1 MYHQGTVRGSAV
13 RAASL
18 LALAGA
24 GLFGLAATAG
34 AAGTAAGAA
43 GTAAGA
49 AGTAAGAAGTT
60 GAIPVGYSCS
70 LAAYGQDLAP
80 LNIPAALS
88 AESTG
93 LTVTVKL
100 VTQPVQVPAATA
112 SALPQL
118 SYLDIAGTAS
128 ANGMSGSAVNLSGQ
142 SGYLGTATGGMTQLP
157 AMTASGSATQTG
169 PGLAAVEVPPT
180 LTLTPVGSASAGS
193 ASAGSASAGSASAGS
208 ASPAQQAPLTCT
220 TSSATTVQVTA
231 AAGTA
236 TGAPGQTYTC
246 TVTVGSSTTTAS
258 RVPMSLT
265 ATGPATVGMPDMVT
279 LSAPASTL
287 GSAFPV
293 TASPM
298 SVSGVASLGGTY
310 AGSVPMTGLADTGN
324 GMFRLTG
331 PWMPTKAGMASIFA
345 PHTFA
350 ARLREQ
356 TAVTV
361 AVTCTAATATTT
373 TTQVMVQAAASTAGT
388 ATASAPAAA
397 PGAPN
402 TGGGGS
408 LHPGSDLPLAAAG
421 AAAVLAG
428 LAITLYTLRR
438 RRGLTS

>member
-24 GLFGLAATAG
+24 GLSGLAATAG
-34 AAGTAAGAA
+34 AAGIT
-43 GTAAGA
+43 AGA

-93 LTVTVKL
+93 TTVTVKL

-128 ANGMSGSAVNLSGQ
+128 ANGMSGTAVNLSGQ
-142 SGYLGTATGGMTQLP
+142 SGYLGTTAGGMTQLP

-169 PGLAAVEVPPT
+169 PGPAAVEVPPT
-180 LTLTPVGSASAGS
+180 LTLTP
-193 ASAGSASAGSASAGS
+193 AGSASAGS

-236 TGAPGQTYTC
+236 TGAPGQTYAC

-258 RVPMSLT
+258 QVPMSLT
-265 ATGPATVGMPDMVT
+265 ATGPATVG
-279 LSAPASTL
+279 
-287 GSAFPV
+287 
-293 TASPM
+293 
-298 SVSGVASLGGTY
+298 
-310 AGSVPMTGLADTGN
+310 VPMCS
-324 GMFRLTG
+324 
-331 PWMPTKAGMASIFA
+331 MA
-345 PHTFA
+345 
-350 ARLREQ
+350 
-356 TAVTV
+356 
-361 AVTCTAATATTT
+361 
-373 TTQVMVQAAASTAGT
+373 
-388 ATASAPAAA
+388 
-397 PGAPN
+397 
-402 TGGGGS
+402 
-408 LHPGSDLPLAAAG
+408 
-421 AAAVLAG
+421 
-428 LAITLYTLRR
+428 
-438 RRGLTS
+438 

>member
-1 MYHQGTVRGSAV
+1 M

-34 AAGTAAGAA
+34 ATPA
-43 GTAAGA
+43 
-49 AGTAAGAAGTT
+49 T
-60 GAIPVGYSCS
+60 GAIPVGYSCN
-70 LAAYGQDLAP
+70 LAAYGPTLAP
-80 LNIPAALS
+80 LNVPAALS

-93 LTVTVKL
+93 LTVTVTL
-100 VTQPVQVPAATA
+100 VTQPVQVPAAVA
-112 SALPQL
+112 SALPQF

-128 ANGMSGSAVNLSGQ
+128 ANGMSGTGVNLSGQ
-142 SGYLGTATGGMTQLP
+142 SGYLGTTPGSTTQLP
-157 AMTASGSATQTG
+157 AMTATG
-169 PGLAAVEVPPT
+169 TGTVSQAGMGPAAVEVPQT
-180 LTLTPVGSASAGS
+180 LTLTPV
-193 ASAGSASAGSASAGS
+193 GS

-220 TSSATTVQVTA
+220 ASSATTVQVTA
-231 AAGTA
+231 ATGTQ
-236 TGAPGQTYTC
+236 TSTPGQAYTC
-246 TVTVGSSTTTAS
+246 TVAVGTSSTTVS
-258 RVPMSLT
+258 RVPMRLT
-265 ATGPATVGMPDMVT
+265 ATGPATVGMQDMVT
-279 LSAPASTL
+279 LSAPASML

-293 TASPM
+293 SATPM
-298 SVSGVASLGGTY
+298 SVSGVAGLGGTY
-310 AGSVPMTGLADTGN
+310 AGSVPMTGTADTGN

-331 PWMPTKAGMASIFA
+331 PWMPAKAGMTRIFA

-361 AVTCTAATATTT
+361 TVTCTAATVTTT

-397 PGAPN
+397 AGAPN

-428 LAITLYTLRR
+428 LAITVFMLKR

>member
-1 MYHQGTVRGSAV
+1 VYHQGTVRGSAV

-24 GLFGLAATAG
+24 GLFGLAATAS
-34 AAGTAAGAA
+34 AAGKVAGA
-43 GTAAGA
+43 TS
-49 AGTAAGAAGTT
+49 TT
-60 GAIPVGYSCS
+60 EAIPVGYSCN
-70 LAAYGQDLAP
+70 LAAYGQGLAP

-88 AESTG
+88 AENTG
-93 LTVTVKL
+93 PTVTVKL

-112 SALPQL
+112 STLPQL

-142 SGYLGTATGGMTQLP
+142 SGYLGTTAGSMTQLP

-169 PGLAAVEVPPT
+169 PGPAAVEVPPT
-180 LTLTPVGSASAGS
+180 LTLTPVGSASQ
-193 ASAGSASAGSASAGS
+193 
-208 ASPAQQAPLTCT
+208 AQQAPLTCT

-231 AAGTA
+231 AVPA

-258 RVPMSLT
+258 RVPMTLT
-265 ATGPATVGMPDMVT
+265 ATGPATVGMQEMVT

-298 SVSGVASLGGTY
+298 SVSGVASLGGTD
-310 AGSVPMTGLADTGN
+310 AGGVPMTGLADTGN

-331 PWMPTKAGMASIFA
+331 PWMPRKAGMASVFA
-345 PHTFA
+345 PHTFG

-361 AVTCTAATATTT
+361 AVACTAATTTTT

-388 ATASAPAAA
+388 ATASAL
-397 PGAPN
+397 GAPN

-428 LAITLYTLRR
+428 LAITVYTLRR

>member
-24 GLFGLAATAG
+24 GLFGLATTAG
-34 AAGTAAGAA
+34 ATVAT
-43 GTAAGA
+43 
-49 AGTAAGAAGTT
+49 GTT
-60 GAIPVGYSCS
+60 GAIPVTYACS
-70 LAAYGQDLAP
+70 LAAYGQGLAP
-80 LNIPAALS
+80 LNVPAALS

-93 LTVTVKL
+93 LTVAVKL
-100 VTQPVQVPAATA
+100 VTQPVPVPAATA

-118 SYLDIAGTAS
+118 SYLGIAGTAS
-128 ANGMSGSAVNLSGQ
+128 ANGMSGRAVNLYGQ
-142 SGYLGTATGGMTQLP
+142 SGYLGTVTQLP
-157 AMTASGSATQTG
+157 AMTATGSATQTG
-169 PGLAAVEVPPT
+169 SGPAAVEVPPT
-180 LTLTPVGSASAGS
+180 LTLTPVGSAS
-193 ASAGSASAGSASAGS
+193 
-208 ASPAQQAPLTCT
+208 QTKQAPLTCT

-231 AAGTA
+231 A
-236 TGAPGQTYTC
+236 TGATAGATVGTPGQAYTC
-246 TVTVGSSTTTAS
+246 TVTVGTSTTTAS
-258 RVPMSLT
+258 QVPMSLT
-265 ATGPATVGMPDMVT
+265 ATGPATVGMQDMVT

-293 TASPM
+293 SASPM
-298 SVSGVASLGGTY
+298 SVSGAAALGGTA
-310 AGSVPMTGLADTGN
+310 AGNVPMTGLADTGN
-324 GMFRLTG
+324 GIFRLTG
-331 PWMPTKAGMASIFA
+331 PWMPAEAGMARIFA
-345 PHTFA
+345 PHSFA

-361 AVTCTAATATTT
+361 AVACTAATTTT

-397 PGAPN
+397 AGAPN

-408 LHPGSDLPLAAAG
+408 LHPGRDLPLAAAG

>member
-24 GLFGLAATAG
+24 GLSGLAATAG
-34 AAGTAAGAA
+34 AAGITV
-43 GTAAGA
+43 
-49 AGTAAGAAGTT
+49 GAAGTT

-169 PGLAAVEVPPT
+169 PGPAAVEVPPT

-193 ASAGSASAGSASAGS
+193 ASAGSASGGSASAGS
-208 ASPAQQAPLTCT
+208 ASAGQQAPLTCT

-298 SVSGVASLGGTY
+298 SVSGVAGLGGTD

-324 GMFRLTG
+324 GMFRLTA

-356 TAVTV
+356 TTVTV

-421 AAAVLAG
+421 AATVLAG

>member
-1 MYHQGTVRGSAV
+1 VYHQGTVRGSAV

-24 GLFGLAATAG
+24 GLFGLAATADAAGATTG
-34 AAGTAAGAA
+34 AAGT
-43 GTAAGA
+43 T
-49 AGTAAGAAGTT
+49 TGAAGTT

-70 LAAYGQDLAP
+70 LAAYGQSLAP

-93 LTVTVKL
+93 PTVTVKL
-100 VTQPVQVPAATA
+100 VTQPVQVPTATA

-118 SYLDIAGTAS
+118 SYLDITGTAS
-128 ANGMSGSAVNLSGQ
+128 ANGMSGTAVHLSGQ
-142 SGYLGTATGGMTQLP
+142 SGYLGTTTGSMTQLP

-169 PGLAAVEVPPT
+169 SGPAAVEVPPI
-180 LTLTPVGSASAGS
+180 LTLTPVASASAGS
-193 ASAGSASAGSASAGS
+193 AS
-208 ASPAQQAPLTCT
+208 LTCT

-231 AAGTA
+231 AAGTT

-265 ATGPATVGMPDMVT
+265 ATGPATVGMQDMVT

-310 AGSVPMTGLADTGN
+310 AGSVPMTGLTDTGN

-350 ARLREQ
+350 ARLRGQ

-361 AVTCTAATATTT
+361 AVACTAATTTTT
-373 TTQVMVQAAASTAGT
+373 TTQVMVQAAATAAGT

-408 LHPGSDLPLAAAG
+408 LHQGSDLPLAAAG
-421 AAAVLAG
+421 VGAVLAG

-438 RRGLTS
+438 RRGMTS

>member
-1 MYHQGTVRGSAV
+1 
-13 RAASL
+13 
-18 LALAGA
+18 
-24 GLFGLAATAG
+24 
-34 AAGTAAGAA
+34 
-43 GTAAGA
+43 
-49 AGTAAGAAGTT
+49 
-60 GAIPVGYSCS
+60 SCS

-169 PGLAAVEVPPT
+169 PGPAAVEVPPT

-208 ASPAQQAPLTCT
+208 ASAGSASAGSASAGSASAAQQAPLTCT
-220 TSSATTVQVTA
+220 TSSETTVQVTA

-298 SVSGVASLGGTY
+298 SVSGVAGLGGTD

-361 AVTCTAATATTT
+361 VVTCTAATATTT
-373 TTQVMVQAAASTAGT
+373 
-388 ATASAPAAA
+388 
-397 PGAPN
+397 
-402 TGGGGS
+402 
-408 LHPGSDLPLAAAG
+408 
-421 AAAVLAG
+421 
-428 LAITLYTLRR
+428 
-438 RRGLTS
+438 

>member
-34 AAGTAAGAA
+34 AAGTTTGAA
-43 GTAAGA
+43 GTTTGA
-49 AGTAAGAAGTT
+49 AGTTTGAAGTT

-88 AESTG
+88 AQSTG
-93 LTVTVKL
+93 LTVTVRL
-100 VTQPVQVPAATA
+100 VTQPVQMPAATA

-118 SYLDIAGTAS
+118 SYLDIAGTAN

-142 SGYLGTATGGMTQLP
+142 SGYLGTTTGSMTQLP

-169 PGLAAVEVPPT
+169 PGPAAVEVPPT
-180 LTLTPVGSASAGS
+180 LTLTP
-193 ASAGSASAGSASAGS
+193 AGSASAGS

-236 TGAPGQTYTC
+236 TGAPGQTYAC

-258 RVPMSLT
+258 QVPMSLT
-265 ATGPATVGMPDMVT
+265 ATGPATVGMQDMVT

-310 AGSVPMTGLADTGN
+310 AGSVPMTGLTDTGN

-331 PWMPTKAGMASIFA
+331 PWMPTKAGLASIFA

-361 AVTCTAATATTT
+361 AVTCTAATTTTT

-438 RRGLTS
+438 RRGLTN

>member
-24 GLFGLAATAG
+24 GLFGPAATAG
-34 AAGTAAGAA
+34 ATGTTPA
-43 GTAAGA
+43 
-49 AGTAAGAAGTT
+49 T
-60 GAIPVGYSCS
+60 GAIPVGYSCN
-70 LAAYGQDLAP
+70 LAAYGQTLAP

-88 AESTG
+88 AES
-93 LTVTVKL
+93 
-100 VTQPVQVPAATA
+100 
-112 SALPQL
+112 
-118 SYLDIAGTAS
+118 
-128 ANGMSGSAVNLSGQ
+128 
-142 SGYLGTATGGMTQLP
+142 
-157 AMTASGSATQTG
+157 
-169 PGLAAVEVPPT
+169 
-180 LTLTPVGSASAGS
+180 
-193 ASAGSASAGSASAGS
+193 SASAGS
-208 ASPAQQAPLTCT
+208 ASPAQRAPLTCT

-265 ATGPATVGMPDMVT
+265 ATGPATVGMQDMVA

-331 PWMPTKAGMASIFA
+331 PWMPTKAGLASIFA

-428 LAITLYTLRR
+428 LAITLYRLRR
-438 RRGLTS
+438 RRGLTN

>member
-1 MYHQGTVRGSAV
+1 M
-13 RAASL
+13 
-18 LALAGA
+18 
-24 GLFGLAATAG
+24 
-34 AAGTAAGAA
+34 
-43 GTAAGA
+43 
-49 AGTAAGAAGTT
+49 
-60 GAIPVGYSCS
+60 
-70 LAAYGQDLAP
+70 
-80 LNIPAALS
+80 
-88 AESTG
+88 
-93 LTVTVKL
+93 TVKL

-128 ANGMSGSAVNLSGQ
+128 ANEMSGSAVNLSGQ

-180 LTLTPVGSASAGS
+180 LTLTPVGSASVGSASAGSASAGS

-246 TVTVGSSTTTAS
+246 TVTVGSSTTTAG

-298 SVSGVASLGGTY
+298 SVSGVAGLGGTD

-361 AVTCTAATATTT
+361 VVTCTATTATTT

-388 ATASAPAAA
+388 TTASASAAA

-408 LHPGSDLPLAAAG
+408 LHPGGDLPLAAAG

-438 RRGLTS
+438 RRGLTN

>member
-1 MYHQGTVRGSAV
+1 
-13 RAASL
+13 
-18 LALAGA
+18 
-24 GLFGLAATAG
+24 
-34 AAGTAAGAA
+34 
-43 GTAAGA
+43 
-49 AGTAAGAAGTT
+49 
-60 GAIPVGYSCS
+60 SCS

-169 PGLAAVEVPPT
+169 PGPAAVEVPPT
-180 LTLTPVGSASAGS
+180 PTLTPAGSGSAGS
-193 ASAGSASAGSASAGS
+193 GSAGSGSSGS
-208 ASPAQQAPLTCT
+208 GSSGSGSGSGSPAQQAPLTCT

-246 TVTVGSSTTTAS
+246 TVTVGLSTTTAS

-298 SVSGVASLGGTY
+298 SVSGVAGLGGTD

-331 PWMPTKAGMASIFA
+331 PWMPTKAGM
-345 PHTFA
+345 
-350 ARLREQ
+350 
-356 TAVTV
+356 
-361 AVTCTAATATTT
+361 
-373 TTQVMVQAAASTAGT
+373 
-388 ATASAPAAA
+388 
-397 PGAPN
+397 
-402 TGGGGS
+402 
-408 LHPGSDLPLAAAG
+408 
-421 AAAVLAG
+421 
-428 LAITLYTLRR
+428 
-438 RRGLTS
+438 

>member
-1 MYHQGTVRGSAV
+1 MYHQGTVQGSAV

-34 AAGTAAGAA
+34 AAGHGGAA
-43 GTAAGA
+43 GM
-49 AGTAAGAAGTT
+49 T

-70 LAAYGQDLAP
+70 LAAYGQGLAP

-128 ANGMSGSAVNLSGQ
+128 ANGMSGTAVKLSGQ
-142 SGYLGTATGGMTQLP
+142 SGYLGTTTGSMTQLP

-169 PGLAAVEVPPT
+169 PGPAAVEVPAT
-180 LTLTPVGSASAGS
+180 LTLTPVGSASQ
-193 ASAGSASAGSASAGS
+193 
-208 ASPAQQAPLTCT
+208 AQQAPLSCT

-231 AAGTA
+231 AAGPA
-236 TGAPGQTYTC
+236 TGAPGHAYTC

-298 SVSGVASLGGTY
+298 SVSGMASLGGSY

-373 TTQVMVQAAASTAGT
+373 TTQVMVQAAASTSGT

>member
-1 MYHQGTVRGSAV
+1 
-13 RAASL
+13 L

-34 AAGTAAGAA
+34 AAGTTAGAA
-43 GTAAGA
+43 GT
-49 AGTAAGAAGTT
+49 TAGAAGTT

-70 LAAYGQDLAP
+70 LAAYGQSLAP

-93 LTVTVKL
+93 PTVTVKL

-128 ANGMSGSAVNLSGQ
+128 ANGMSGTAVHLSGQ
-142 SGYLGTATGGMTQLP
+142 SGYLGTTTGSMTQLP

-169 PGLAAVEVPPT
+169 SGPAAAEVPPI
-180 LTLTPVGSASAGS
+180 LTLTPV
-193 ASAGSASAGSASAGS
+193 GSASAGS

-231 AAGTA
+231 AVGTA

-265 ATGPATVGMPDMVT
+265 GAGPATVGMQDMVT

-310 AGSVPMTGLADTGN
+310 AGSVPMTGLTDTGN

-331 PWMPTKAGMASIFA
+331 PWMPTKAGLASIFA

-361 AVTCTAATATTT
+361 AVTCTAATTTTT

-421 AAAVLAG
+421 AGAVLAG

>member
-34 AAGTAAGAA
+34 AAGT
-43 GTAAGA
+43 T
-49 AGTAAGAAGTT
+49 TGAAGTT

-70 LAAYGQDLAP
+70 LAAYGQSLAP

-93 LTVTVKL
+93 PTVTVKL

-128 ANGMSGSAVNLSGQ
+128 ANGMSGTAVHLSGQ
-142 SGYLGTATGGMTQLP
+142 SGYLGTTTGSMTQLP

-169 PGLAAVEVPPT
+169 SGPAAVEVPPI
-180 LTLTPVGSASAGS
+180 LTLTPVA
-193 ASAGSASAGSASAGS
+193 SASAGS

-231 AAGTA
+231 AAGTT

-265 ATGPATVGMPDMVT
+265 ATGPATVGMQDMVT
-279 LSAPASTL
+279 LSAPVSTL

-310 AGSVPMTGLADTGN
+310 AGSVPMTGLTDTGN

-361 AVTCTAATATTT
+361 AVACTAATTTTT
-373 TTQVMVQAAASTAGT
+373 TTQVMVQAAATTAGT

-408 LHPGSDLPLAAAG
+408 LHQGSDLPLAAAG
-421 AAAVLAG
+421 VGAVLAG

-438 RRGLTS
+438 RRGMTS

>member
-1 MYHQGTVRGSAV
+1 M

-34 AAGTAAGAA
+34 AAGT
-43 GTAAGA
+43 T
-49 AGTAAGAAGTT
+49 TGAAGTT

-70 LAAYGQDLAP
+70 LAAYGQNLAP

-93 LTVTVKL
+93 STVTVKL
-100 VTQPVQVPAATA
+100 VTQPVQVPTATA

-118 SYLDIAGTAS
+118 SYLNIAGTAS
-128 ANGMSGSAVNLSGQ
+128 ANGMSGTAVNLSGQ
-142 SGYLGTATGGMTQLP
+142 SGYLGTSTGSMTQLP

-169 PGLAAVEVPPT
+169 AGPAAVEVPPT

-193 ASAGSASAGSASAGS
+193 APAASAPAGSASQ
-208 ASPAQQAPLTCT
+208 AQQAPLTCT

-265 ATGPATVGMPDMVT
+265 ATGPATVGMPDMVA
-279 LSAPASTL
+279 LSAPASTF

-310 AGSVPMTGLADTGN
+310 AGSVPMTGLTDTGN

-361 AVTCTAATATTT
+361 AVACTAATTTTT

-421 AAAVLAG
+421 VGAVLAG
-428 LAITLYTLRR
+428 LAITLYTLKR

>member
-1 MYHQGTVRGSAV
+1 
-13 RAASL
+13 L

-24 GLFGLAATAG
+24 GLFGLAVTAG
-34 AAGTAAGAA
+34 AT
-43 GTAAGA
+43 
-49 AGTAAGAAGTT
+49 GTT

-70 LAAYGQDLAP
+70 LAAYGQGLAP

-93 LTVTVKL
+93 PTVTVTL
-100 VTQPVQVPAATA
+100 VTQPVQVPAAAA

-118 SYLDIAGTAS
+118 SYLDLNGTAQ
-128 ANGMSGSAVNLSGQ
+128 ANGMSGTAVNLSGQ
-142 SGYLGTATGGMTQLP
+142 SGYLGAAAGGMTQLP
-157 AMTASGSATQTG
+157 AMTATGTATQASTG
-169 PGLAAVEVPPT
+169 PAAVEVPPT
-180 LTLTPVGSASAGS
+180 LTLTPVGSVGS
-193 ASAGSASAGSASAGS
+193 ASAAPS
-208 ASPAQQAPLTCT
+208 AQQAPLTCT

-231 AAGTA
+231 AARTA
-236 TGAPGQTYTC
+236 TSTPGQAYTC
-246 TVTVGSSTTTAS
+246 TVTVGTSTTTVS

-265 ATGPATVGMPDMVT
+265 TTGPATVGRQDMVT

-293 TASPM
+293 SASPM
-298 SVSGVASLGGTY
+298 SVSGVAGLGGTY
-310 AGSVPMTGLADTGN
+310 PGSVPMTGLADPGN

-331 PWMPTKAGMASIFA
+331 PWMPAKAGMARIFA
-345 PHTFA
+345 PRTFA

-361 AVTCTAATATTT
+361 AVACTAATTTTT

-388 ATASAPAAA
+388 ATASAPATAA
-397 PGAPN
+397 GAPN

-438 RRGLTS
+438 RRGLSS

>member
-1 MYHQGTVRGSAV
+1 MYHQGTVQGSAV

-34 AAGTAAGAA
+34 AAGTTAGAA
-43 GTAAGA
+43 GM
-49 AGTAAGAAGTT
+49 T

-70 LAAYGQDLAP
+70 LAAYGQGLAP

-118 SYLDIAGTAS
+118 SYLDIAGAAS
-128 ANGMSGSAVNLSGQ
+128 ANGMSGTAVNLSGQ
-142 SGYLGTATGGMTQLP
+142 SGYLGTTTGSMTQLP

-169 PGLAAVEVPPT
+169 PGPAAVEVPAT
-180 LTLTPVGSASAGS
+180 LTLTPVGSASQ
-193 ASAGSASAGSASAGS
+193 
-208 ASPAQQAPLTCT
+208 AQQAPLSCT

-231 AAGTA
+231 AAGPA
-236 TGAPGQTYTC
+236 TGAPGHAYTC

-258 RVPMSLT
+258 RVPMTLT
-265 ATGPATVGMPDMVT
+265 ATGPATVGIPDMVT

-298 SVSGVASLGGTY
+298 SVSGMASLGGSH

-345 PHTFA
+345 PHTFG

-356 TAVTV
+356 TAVRV

-373 TTQVMVQAAASTAGT
+373 TTQVMVQAAASTPGT
-388 ATASAPAAA
+388 GTASAPAAA

-428 LAITLYTLRR
+428 LAITVYTLRR